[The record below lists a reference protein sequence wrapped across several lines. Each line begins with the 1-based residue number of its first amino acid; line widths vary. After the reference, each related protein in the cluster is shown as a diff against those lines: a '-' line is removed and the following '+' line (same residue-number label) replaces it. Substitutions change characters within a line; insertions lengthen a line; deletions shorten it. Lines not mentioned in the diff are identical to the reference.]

1 MILYYTM
8 DFAKLINLKYI
19 FETPPVRF
27 SYIIYFYIL
36 LVILYIFWVIGLYI
50 YIFRTEKKTPK
61 FRFIR
66 KVAWTSFA
74 LLFILL
80 ILLFSRKNAIIFLS
94 WRILLELLIVGFLF
108 SFLYFLYYL
117 LFKLKKNTKKYYS
130 EITRQK
136 YLPKKKKRK

>member
-1 MILYYTM
+1 M

-19 FETPPVRF
+19 FETPPVKF
-27 SYIIYFYIL
+27 TYIIYFYIL
-36 LVILYIFWVIGLYI
+36 LVILYIFWIIGLYV

-66 KVAWTSFA
+66 KISWTAFT

-94 WRILLELLIVGFLF
+94 WRILLELFIVGFLV
-108 SFLYFLYYL
+108 SFLYFLYYF
-117 LFKLKKNTKKYYS
+117 LFRLKKNTKKYYS